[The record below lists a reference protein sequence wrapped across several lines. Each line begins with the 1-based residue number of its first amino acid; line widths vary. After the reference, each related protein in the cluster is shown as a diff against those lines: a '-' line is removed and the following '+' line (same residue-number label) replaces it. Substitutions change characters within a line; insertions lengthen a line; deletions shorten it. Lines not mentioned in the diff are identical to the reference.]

1 MTAQPTLARAPQ
13 VAPLAEYLGGVLARL
28 RPLPPLEVDL
38 AESYGAVLATAVRA
52 PGGLPAFDQ
61 AALDGYAA
69 RWEDL
74 TSASPTHPV
83 RLSVA
88 GDVGAATS
96 LSVSLLTVSLAS
108 GSCISVAAGGPLPAG
123 ASVVVPPAWT
133 EQGVSAIEVRQ
144 RPRRGH
150 GVRRAGVEVPA
161 GTPLAASGALLTPAL
176 VALLAATGAGRVLV
190 RPSPRVAIISAGDEL
205 AEEAGPSRPG
215 RIVDANSHALAA
227 AAADAGAVA
236 IRTGACADDPE
247 ALRALLV
254 EQIGRVDL
262 IVTSGGTG
270 TGPGDVMRRA
280 LERDGSVGFA
290 AVSLFPCPVLGFG
303 LIGQRG
309 AVVPVICLPGDP
321 GAALVGFEV
330 LARPVIQSLA
340 GAEPFRRGVR
350 AHLLDTVTSPL
361 GLREFR
367 PAFVSERRGGG
378 YTARPLPGGPYTL
391 SGMALANGM
400 IVLGERIGT
409 AAAGSTVDVLLL
421 DRRR

>member
-1 MTAQPTLARAPQ
+1 
-13 VAPLAEYLGGVLARL
+13 
-28 RPLPPLEVDL
+28 
-38 AESYGAVLATAVRA
+38 
-52 PGGLPAFDQ
+52 
-61 AALDGYAA
+61 
-69 RWEDL
+69 
-74 TSASPTHPV
+74 
-83 RLSVA
+83 
-88 GDVGAATS
+88 
-96 LSVSLLTVSLAS
+96 
-108 GSCISVAAGGPLPAG
+108 
-123 ASVVVPPAWT
+123 
-133 EQGVSAIEVRQ
+133 
-144 RPRRGH
+144 
-150 GVRRAGVEVPA
+150 
-161 GTPLAASGALLTPAL
+161 
-176 VALLAATGAGRVLV
+176 
-190 RPSPRVAIISAGDEL
+190 
-205 AEEAGPSRPG
+205 
-215 RIVDANSHALAA
+215 
-227 AAADAGAVA
+227 
-236 IRTGACADDPE
+236 
-247 ALRALLV
+247 
-254 EQIGRVDL
+254 
-262 IVTSGGTG
+262 
-270 TGPGDVMRRA
+270 MRRA